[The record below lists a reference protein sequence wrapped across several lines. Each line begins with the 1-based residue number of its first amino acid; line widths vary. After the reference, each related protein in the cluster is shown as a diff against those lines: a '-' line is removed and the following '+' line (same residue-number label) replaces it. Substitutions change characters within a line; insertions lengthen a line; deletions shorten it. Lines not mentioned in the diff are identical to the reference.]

1 VARTPY
7 LQALEF
13 STISAIETLVKFVSK
28 KGQNPYQK
36 KHLAM
41 LTTPA
46 VFIPTDNCAGGIFYR
61 KPRVCAS
68 CRLAGDSILLFL
80 ENLDVL
86 LHFLQKVSKRQSP
99 QCMV

>member
-1 VARTPY
+1 MARTPY

-46 VFIPTDNCAGGIFYR
+46 VLKSTGKWPVDFI
-61 KPRVCAS
+61 
-68 CRLAGDSILLFL
+68 L
-80 ENLDVL
+80 
-86 LHFLQKVSKRQSP
+86 
-99 QCMV
+99 

>member
-1 VARTPY
+1 MARTPY

-46 VFIPTDNCAGGIFYR
+46 I
-61 KPRVCAS
+61 
-68 CRLAGDSILLFL
+68 
-80 ENLDVL
+80 E
-86 LHFLQKVSKRQSP
+86 KVSAKAKY
-99 QCMV
+99 

>member
-1 VARTPY
+1 MSRTPY

-46 VFIPTDNCAGGIFYR
+46 
-61 KPRVCAS
+61 
-68 CRLAGDSILLFL
+68 
-80 ENLDVL
+80 DVL
-86 LHFLQKVSKRQSP
+86 LDRLSACLYFLKLSR
-99 QCMV
+99 

>member
-1 VARTPY
+1 MARTPY

-46 VFIPTDNCAGGIFYR
+46 V
-61 KPRVCAS
+61 
-68 CRLAGDSILLFL
+68 
-80 ENLDVL
+80 E
-86 LHFLQKVSKRQSP
+86 KVSANAK
-99 QCMV
+99 C

>member
-13 STISAIETLVKFVSK
+13 STISAIETLVKFVLK

-46 VFIPTDNCAGGIFYR
+46 VFKSTGKLPADFILQEAPYL
-61 KPRVCAS
+61 
-68 CRLAGDSILLFL
+68 RLFAPKQRLEFL
-80 ENLDVL
+80 Y
-86 LHFLQKVSKRQSP
+86 LHFFTDFSVFSEKSLHS
-99 QCMV
+99 